1 MNNLEKN
8 ENPIIWENNIFK
20 AIFDLSDIELQK
32 LAWSGNHPNFI
43 SSYTETLARL
53 YDDLD
58 FERYTEY
65 YRSINGDDRLYKLLN
80 EINLMI
86 NDFEDIGYEIEMETD
101 GYKKILEN
109 KVWLGITEKA
119 KEIFSEYIILNKEK

>member
-1 MNNLEKN
+1 MTTQ
-8 ENPIIWENNIFK
+8 
-20 AIFDLSDIELQK
+20 AIFDLLKKYFADDILEKVTPEAGDEFITVNPSNILEI
-32 LAWSGNHPNFI
+32 ANFC
-43 SSYTETLARL
+43 RD